1 MTAPSHPSPTT
12 PAYVADTMRILGDR
26 EPMLVLTETPSWL
39 LERVGGLDRAL
50 MQQPEAPGKWSV
62 AQVLAHLA
70 DVEIAMG
77 WRARILLTQENAPL
91 HGFDEGAWM
100 ERFDG
105 AHADPF
111 EALQTFGA
119 LRRWNLPVWARVTEA
134 DLARTGIHSE
144 RGAESFDTLRRM
156 VAGHDLRHRSQIE
169 RILAGLG

>member
-1 MTAPSHPSPTT
+1 MTTPSHPSPTT
-12 PAYVADTMRILGDR
+12 PAYVADTMRILGDLD
-26 EPMLVLTETPSWL
+26 PLTVLAETPSWL
-39 LERVGGLDRAL
+39 LDRLGGLELDVLRT
-50 MQQPEAPGKWSV
+50 PEAPGKWSLT
-62 AQVLAHLA
+62 QVLAHLA

-105 AHADPF
+105 ANADPT
-111 EALQTFGA
+111 EAMLAFGT
-119 LRRWNLPVWARVTEA
+119 LRAWNLPVWTRVSDA

-144 RGAESFDTLRRM
+144 RGPETFDTLRRM
-156 VAGHDLRHRSQIE
+156 VAGHDLRHRRQVE

>member
-1 MTAPSHPSPTT
+1 MTTPSHPSPTS
-12 PAYVADTMRILGDR
+12 PAYVADTMRILGDLD
-26 EPMLVLTETPSWL
+26 PMTVLAETPLWL
-39 LERVGGLDRAL
+39 LERVGGLELATL
-50 MQQPEAPGKWSV
+50 QQPEAPGRWSV

-91 HGFDEGAWM
+91 QGFDESAWM

-119 LRRWNLPVWARVTEA
+119 LRRWSLPVWGRVTAA

-144 RGAESFDTLRRM
+144 RGPESFETLRRM
-156 VAGHDLRHRSQIE
+156 AAGHDLRHRRQVE